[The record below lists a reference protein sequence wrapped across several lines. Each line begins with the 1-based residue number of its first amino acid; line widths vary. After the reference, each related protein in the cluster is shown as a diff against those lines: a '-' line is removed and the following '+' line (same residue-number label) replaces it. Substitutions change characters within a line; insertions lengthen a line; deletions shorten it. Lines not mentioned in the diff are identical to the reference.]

1 MANKV
6 QHKRELTGAE
16 KAAIFF
22 ITIGPERSAK
32 VMKLLPD
39 KMIEKITFEI
49 SNLDKVDQAVRD
61 DVLSE
66 FKELN
71 DNIEYYKEGGVDYAR
86 DVLTKALGA
95 QKAKDIMDTSAQ
107 LNFTRKPFTLARRS
121 DPLQLSKIIATEHP
135 QTIALILCFL
145 QQDKAAQILVNLPDE
160 LQREVSFR
168 IATMNKTSPLVIKR
182 VEKILD
188 EKLSNMT
195 DNNFESYGGVVTIA
209 NILNAVNRST
219 EKHILEGIDN
229 RDRELA
235 ESIKLNM
242 FIFEDIVKLNNTSI
256 QRVLREVDNADLIV
270 ALKGV
275 SDELM
280 ELIMQNLSKR
290 ASETL
295 KEDIELLGP
304 VRLSLVEEKQHK
316 IVGIVRRLEETGEI
330 HISRGGEDA
339 VIV

>member
-182 VEKILD
+182 VEKILE

-195 DNNFESYGGVVTIA
+195 DNNFES
-209 NILNAVNRST
+209 
-219 EKHILEGIDN
+219 
-229 RDRELA
+229 
-235 ESIKLNM
+235 
-242 FIFEDIVKLNNTSI
+242 
-256 QRVLREVDNADLIV
+256 
-270 ALKGV
+270 
-275 SDELM
+275 
-280 ELIMQNLSKR
+280 
-290 ASETL
+290 
-295 KEDIELLGP
+295 
-304 VRLSLVEEKQHK
+304 
-316 IVGIVRRLEETGEI
+316 
-330 HISRGGEDA
+330 
-339 VIV
+339 

>member
-1 MANKV
+1 
-6 QHKRELTGAE
+6 
-16 KAAIFF
+16 
-22 ITIGPERSAK
+22 
-32 VMKLLPD
+32 
-39 KMIEKITFEI
+39 
-49 SNLDKVDQAVRD
+49 
-61 DVLSE
+61 
-66 FKELN
+66 
-71 DNIEYYKEGGVDYAR
+71 
-86 DVLTKALGA
+86 
-95 QKAKDIMDTSAQ
+95 
-107 LNFTRKPFTLARRS
+107 
-121 DPLQLSKIIATEHP
+121 
-135 QTIALILCFL
+135 
-145 QQDKAAQILVNLPDE
+145 
-160 LQREVSFR
+160 
-168 IATMNKTSPLVIKR
+168 
-182 VEKILD
+182 
-188 EKLSNMT
+188 
-195 DNNFESYGGVVTIA
+195 
-209 NILNAVNRST
+209 
-219 EKHILEGIDN
+219 
-229 RDRELA
+229 
-235 ESIKLNM
+235 M